1 MATKTRQ
8 VLQNGTTAND
18 GTGDTLRDAA
28 NKINTNFTYVW
39 NRLGGKDSYFTDNLT
54 ADSDGNL
61 IFTNGVYTNT
71 FGTSTLSGNRDIDL
85 PNASGTVVLKT
96 TTDVL
101 TNKTLTTPVISTVHD
116 SNGNTV
122 LNLDG
127 VSSSVNYVNITNG
140 DSVTPPVIKIDGD
153 SADVNL
159 HIQAKNNGHIKFQS
173 PVVLNTQT
181 ITTNGA
187 VSTTIVTTFCNK
199 SSALSLT
206 LANGSNLGDQKT
218 FVNINTGNA
227 TITPATFA
235 SGTSITVAQGHAV
248 SLVWHTTGWV
258 AVGISSGI
266 TLTP

>member
-1 MATKTRQ
+1 MATKTRE

-28 NKINTNFTYVW
+28 DKINTNFTYVW

-61 IFTNGVYTNT
+61 IFTNGVYNST

-122 LNLDG
+122 LNPLI
-127 VSSSVNYVNITNG
+127 VSPSDWKRPPTPKASPFRSTSYSAIT
-140 DSVTPPVIKIDGD
+140 
-153 SADVNL
+153 SAS
-159 HIQAKNNGHIKFQS
+159 AS
-173 PVVLNTQT
+173 A
-181 ITTNGA
+181 A
-187 VSTTIVTTFCNK
+187 VSKGPVQ
-199 SSALSLT
+199 S
-206 LANGSNLGDQKT
+206 
-218 FVNINTGNA
+218 V
-227 TITPATFA
+227 A
-235 SGTSITVAQGHAV
+235 SMYPGADRR
-248 SLVWHTTGWV
+248 
-258 AVGISSGI
+258 
-266 TLTP
+266 P